1 VGDCLKLH
9 DDKEAFGEA
18 IRAAAAHFKIR
29 EVFIEKDYWVTFVLK
44 SLSHSKYAKEI
55 VFKGGTSLS
64 KAYGKIERFSEDI
77 DLAIVSSLVST
88 ETDSKA
94 LFAKIE
100 RGIALS
106 PLSEKTELSFN
117 SKSGKFRRS
126 HWMYPR
132 VTEGEF
138 DPAKDKI
145 MLEITSSAVTEPI
158 EQLKARS
165 LVAEFLSNEGKAELI
180 EEYDLS
186 EFEILVLSHKRTF
199 AEKIV
204 AIANAC
210 HKDETLALLGDKIRH
225 LYDLTLLFRD
235 VKIQDFVKTS
245 DFRKMVKAALDGD
258 RKFTKDPLPSDW
270 KSAAIFVSPKSSLKL
285 LKKTYELQLGP
296 LVFDK
301 KKMPTMKEIE
311 KMLISMVS
319 KKPAPGKKKV
329 IKKRKTPSKAK
340 PSKKGSRKA
349 K

>member
-1 VGDCLKLH
+1 MKLH

-18 IRAAAAHFKIR
+18 IRAAAAHFEIR
-29 EVFIEKDYWVTFVLK
+29 EVFVEKDYWVTFVLK
-44 SLSHSKYAKEI
+44 NLSHSRYAKEI

-64 KAYGKIERFSEDI
+64 KAYGTIERFSEDI
-77 DLAIVSSLVST
+77 DLAIVSSLVGT

-106 PLSEKTELSFN
+106 PLSEKTELGFN

-126 HWMYPR
+126 HWTYPR

-165 LVAEFLSNEGKAELI
+165 LIAEFLSNSGKAKLI

-225 LYDLTLLFRD
+225 LYDLTLLYRD
-235 VKIQDFVKTS
+235 AKIQDFVKTG
-245 DFRKMVKAALDGD
+245 DFRKMVMAALDGD
-258 RKFTKDPLPSDW
+258 RKFSKDPLPSDW
-270 KSAAIFVSPKSSLKL
+270 KSAVIFVSPKRSLKL
-285 LKKTYELQLGP
+285 LKKAYELQLGP

-301 KKMPTMKEIE
+301 KKMPTLKEIE
-311 KMLISMVS
+311 KMLLSIVS

-329 IKKRKTPSKAK
+329 IKKTKAPSKAK
-340 PSKKGSRKA
+340 STKRGLRKA